1 MQTERTHQHLEQ
13 RANDVTGLASARDRL
28 NGRHAEKIA
37 DTVLQP
43 PDFCSRTC
51 TVCFHAKSLSDNA
64 QRTPVAQL
72 AHDLLRRD
80 KKGVLVKSAVYECH
94 WMSTHDINDKFTAE
108 SR

>member
-1 MQTERTHQHLEQ
+1 MQSQRTHQHFEQ
-13 RANDVTGLASARDRL
+13 RANDVTGLSSARDRL

-37 DTVLQP
+37 DAVLQP
-43 PDFCSRTC
+43 PDLCSRTC

-64 QRTPVAQL
+64 QCTPVAQL
-72 AHDLLRRD
+72 AYELLRGD
-80 KKGVLVKSAVYECH
+80 EKGVLVKSAVYERH